1 MEEKNSEYE
10 IKCEC
15 GCNGKDEFLE
25 KLCQNP
31 WLTIIF
37 QTIKL

>member
-25 KLCQNP
+25 KLNS
-31 WLTIIF
+31 LV
-37 QTIKL
+37 